1 MIYSDEILD
10 KIYNAGLWCGADN
23 DSADLARAAS
33 IAIDAELD
41 IISVVP
47 DLINLVK
54 NIKKINKKIKIMARF
69 YLNAAD
75 SENISHSVEKINT
88 ALRRGADGVQIFL
101 APRDLDAFVS
111 QLYLIRDDLFFNRH
125 VYIGFDIEKIGPFD
139 WANVYAAVA
148 KMRATGVVL
157 ALVTDRG
164 DKSDFVGR
172 VYAAIN
178 TADVPRDIN
187 LHFVIGKNP
196 ARAEQAA
203 RLVKSVRPDLYQNLR
218 FFVNV

>member
-33 IAIDAELD
+33 IAIDAGLD

-47 DLINLVK
+47 DSVPILWPWLE
-54 NIKKINKKIKIMARF
+54 NKKIKIMARF

-148 KMRATGVVL
+148 KMRVTGVVL

-178 TADVPRDIN
+178 TADVPRGIN